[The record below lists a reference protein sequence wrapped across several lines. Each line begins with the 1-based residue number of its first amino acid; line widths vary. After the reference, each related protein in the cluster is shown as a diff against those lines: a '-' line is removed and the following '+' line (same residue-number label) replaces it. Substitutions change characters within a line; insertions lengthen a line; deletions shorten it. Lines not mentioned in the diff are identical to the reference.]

1 MSLLYILPRD
11 RPRALGR
18 VGSCRAEPAGWSVLN
33 AAVSPSVERLAMS
46 ERGIRESAYESV
58 ETIEF
63 ADASPAVRHGCTAD
77 VVELRADRSSAAQN
91 GRACFAACAETHTS
105 QAHHS
110 TDMLRALTARSGRS
124 VPRDSIVGRQTHLVQ
139 LSGLIKTY
147 IGGWGMPEV
156 DDQFSHIVPG
166 AAAKADQFLRVV
178 RDRCNNMQIGL
189 TLEAAQRSRRD
200 GGGQCLKGDLGS
212 GQGIEVFAD
221 PMGPGLHVGFQLTNA
236 VVGGPLAG
244 VGVFG
249 DINRRNARRQNKSG
263 NVRAVTGKLN
273 GFQQLVLGPVIQELT
288 DAVAQQQQPAA
299 NGFLGA

>member
-1 MSLLYILPRD
+1 
-11 RPRALGR
+11 
-18 VGSCRAEPAGWSVLN
+18 
-33 AAVSPSVERLAMS
+33 
-46 ERGIRESAYESV
+46 
-58 ETIEF
+58 
-63 ADASPAVRHGCTAD
+63 
-77 VVELRADRSSAAQN
+77 
-91 GRACFAACAETHTS
+91 
-105 QAHHS
+105 
-110 TDMLRALTARSGRS
+110 MLRALTARSGRS

-221 PMGPGLHVGFQLTNA
+221 PMGPGLHVGFQLTIVA
-236 VVGGPLAG
+236 PWSAARWRASECLGISIVVMHDGRTSLATCGP
-244 VGVFG
+244 
-249 DINRRNARRQNKSG
+249 
-263 NVRAVTGKLN
+263 
-273 GFQQLVLGPVIQELT
+273 
-288 DAVAQQQQPAA
+288 
-299 NGFLGA
+299 